1 MLRLQCLNGV
11 ARTNV
16 AIMNKQQFLGL
27 TIWSRCRGSVVACP
41 ALAIADAIAIVGGC
55 GPAGASVR
63 LGLLPGGQAEAGPA
77 VPQHQRSHTGTTS
90 EAEE

>member
-1 MLRLQCLNGV
+1 MSKWSCQDECSHNEQ
-11 ARTNV
+11 A
-16 AIMNKQQFLGL
+16 
-27 TIWSRCRGSVVACP
+27 TIFGPDNTVWSRCCGSVVACP
-41 ALAIADAIAIVGGC
+41 VLAIADAIAIVGGC